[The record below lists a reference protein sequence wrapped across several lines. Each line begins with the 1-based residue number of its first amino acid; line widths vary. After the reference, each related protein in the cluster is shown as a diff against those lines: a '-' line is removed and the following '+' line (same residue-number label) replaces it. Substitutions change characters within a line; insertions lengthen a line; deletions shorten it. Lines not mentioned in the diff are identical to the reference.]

1 MMNFIGRKF
10 SPAKSP
16 PRRSISLNS
25 LKRSDRNQ
33 SDISAEFNKIRIN
46 FGDQKAKFKDGE
58 WITDLE
64 RSDSSQEVERLRE
77 SLKNAEQENNLL
89 RLKVE
94 ILLDMLTEKSA
105 ENLLK
110 GKEIAKQRTQR

>member
-1 MMNFIGRKF
+1 MNFIGRKF

-25 LKRSDRNQ
+25 LKRNDRNQ

-58 WITDLE
+58 WITGKTGY
-64 RSDSSQEVERLRE
+64 RSCALKAHRSQITSSIYEYKPL
-77 SLKNAEQENNLL
+77 
-89 RLKVE
+89 
-94 ILLDMLTEKSA
+94 
-105 ENLLK
+105 
-110 GKEIAKQRTQR
+110 